1 MTAGALSHD
10 CYQDFL
16 SESTFDHASKSM
28 QREDPLLTLER
39 TCALPFFKNPCG
51 IFANYVSELTLFL
64 KPKSKIYSA
73 CGCADSCNHGHGVA
87 AAK

>member
-1 MTAGALSHD
+1 
-10 CYQDFL
+10 
-16 SESTFDHASKSM
+16 M

-64 KPKSKIYSA
+64 KPKPKIYQHAGALIRVIMAMVWRRRNDAYQQQSRTR
-73 CGCADSCNHGHGVA
+73 HLYF
-87 AAK
+87 KL